1 MKPAHRAAVRSSF
14 PLQPSRAYVP
24 TPIDPQDSNFDQ
36 ANSQLSDG
44 LRSCRSVVSNYR
56 ALLAGDSDEG
66 LGNGGFNDNDA
77 RDEETAD

>member
-1 MKPAHRAAVRSSF
+1 M
-14 PLQPSRAYVP
+14 P

-56 ALLAGDSDEG
+56 ALLAGDSDEAP
-66 LGNGGFNDNDA
+66 GNGGFNDNDA

>member
-1 MKPAHRAAVRSSF
+1 
-14 PLQPSRAYVP
+14 VP

-56 ALLAGDSDEG
+56 ALLAGDTDQGHEQA
-66 LGNGGFNDNDA
+66 GFDP
-77 RDEETAD
+77 RDEECEGTAN